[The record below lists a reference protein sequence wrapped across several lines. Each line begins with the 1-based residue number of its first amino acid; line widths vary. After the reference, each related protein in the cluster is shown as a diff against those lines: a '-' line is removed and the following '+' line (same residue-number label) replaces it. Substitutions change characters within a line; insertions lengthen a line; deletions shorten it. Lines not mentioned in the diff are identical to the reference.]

1 MQMYQIFD
9 LILIGSKK
17 FDEISNEIYNFSE
30 KYFSNPFAGYLLF
43 GVILAVAMI
52 YIRGNVGK

>member
-1 MQMYQIFD
+1 MQMYQVFD

-30 KYFSNPFAGYLLF
+30 K
-43 GVILAVAMI
+43 
-52 YIRGNVGK
+52 K

>member
-1 MQMYQIFD
+1 MQMYQVFD

-30 KYFSNPFAGYLLF
+30 KYLSNPFAGYLLF

>member
-1 MQMYQIFD
+1 MQMYQVFD

-17 FDEISNEIYNFSE
+17 FDEISNEIYSFSE

-52 YIRGNVGK
+52 YIRGNAGK

>member
-1 MQMYQIFD
+1 MYQVFD

-17 FDEISNEIYNFSE
+17 FDEISNQIYDFSE

-43 GVILAVAMI
+43 GVILAFAMV
-52 YIRGNVGK
+52 YIRGHAGK

>member
-1 MQMYQIFD
+1 MQMYQVFD

-17 FDEISNEIYNFSE
+17 FDEISNEIYSFSE

-43 GVILAVAMI
+43 GVILAFAMA
-52 YIRGNVGK
+52 YIKGHAGK